1 MKFAYHQFAC
11 RKRDHNSST
20 LQYHQVDAVDPT
32 DGEEFIHDTAKQ
44 LRDVWLASLVVL
56 LPASHESDEIGILDI
71 DRRCD
76 VAERQNFVHLEAR
89 SNVVDW

>member
-1 MKFAYHQFAC
+1 MREAGPRFEYLAAPPGQ
-11 RKRDHNSST
+11 T
-20 LQYHQVDAVDPT
+20 VDLT
-32 DGEEFIHDTAKQ
+32 NGEFIHDTAKQ